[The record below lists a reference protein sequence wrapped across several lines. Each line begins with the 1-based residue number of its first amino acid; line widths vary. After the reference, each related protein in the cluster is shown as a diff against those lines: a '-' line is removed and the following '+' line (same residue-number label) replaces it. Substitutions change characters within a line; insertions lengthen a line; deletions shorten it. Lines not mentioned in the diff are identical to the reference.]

1 MFLEEIRVLPANAK
15 SRFRDE
21 EGTRENQV
29 VQWRFKRGKFKPTYL
44 LGLRRLKPIKYSYIS
59 PEILFLQT
67 CKERSCSCFVFR
79 YNLQE
84 VYVF

>member
-44 LGLRRLKPIKYSYIS
+44 LGL
-59 PEILFLQT
+59 
-67 CKERSCSCFVFR
+67 
-79 YNLQE
+79 
-84 VYVF
+84 